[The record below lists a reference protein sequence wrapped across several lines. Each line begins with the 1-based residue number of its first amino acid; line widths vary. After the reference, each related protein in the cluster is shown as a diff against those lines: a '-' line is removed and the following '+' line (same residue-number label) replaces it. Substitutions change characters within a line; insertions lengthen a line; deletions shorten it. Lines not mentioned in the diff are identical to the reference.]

1 MLAPILPPTDRRI
14 VIELD
19 ALSLEIFATTYG
31 ADWAAA
37 DALADAQLAEVLDY
51 AQAWDC
57 TALAAGNPVAECPF

>member
-1 MLAPILPPTDRRI
+1 MLNLILPPTDRRI
-14 VIELD
+14 GTELD

-37 DALADAQLAEVLDY
+37 DALADAQLPALLDY

-57 TALAAGNPVAECPF
+57 AALAAGNPVAECPF